1 MNKYLRIGLLVA
13 ASVVVVV
20 LVVTPPLVEKSMN
33 QVRPLDGPEPSDAAR
48 TLHRSLMVG
57 DLHADTSLWQ
67 RDMLERGHY
76 GQVDVPRLLEGNVGL
91 QMFTAVTRTP
101 MGQNYNSNAS
111 DALDMITPLSMVQIW
126 PIATWTSLTERALYQ
141 AQRLLQV
148 VEENPEQ
155 VMMVRNRGELID
167 WLALHRK
174 GQKVLGAMLGIEG
187 SHALEGKLENVDR
200 LRDAGFTMMGLQHF
214 FDNEL
219 GGSLHGS
226 SGAGLTEFGRQAV
239 SKMLGRGVL
248 IDVAHS
254 SPQVVEDVLAMT
266 DRGLIVSHTGF
277 QGHCPTARNISDE
290 LMKKIAAEGGLIGV
304 GFWEAAVCDATPD
317 GIVSAMRYGIDL
329 LGENHIALG
338 SDFDGGVSTYFDTSQ
353 LVLLTDAMQ
362 RANFTE
368 DEIRKVM
375 GENMLR
381 FLRAHLPHEDD

>member
-1 MNKYLRIGLLVA
+1 VNKYARIGILVA
-13 ASVVVVV
+13 ASVVMVV
-20 LVVTPPLVEKSMN
+20 LIVTPRLVDKSLN
-33 QVRPLDGPEPSDAAR
+33 QVLPLTGPLPSNAAR
-48 TLHRSLMVG
+48 LLHRSMMIG
-57 DLHADTSLWQ
+57 DLHADASLWR
-67 RDMLERGHY
+67 RDLLERGHY
-76 GQVDVPRLLEGNVGL
+76 GHVDIPRLLEGNVGL

-101 MGQNYNSNAS
+101 LGQNYDSNAS
-111 DALDMITPLSMVQIW
+111 DALDMITPLSIVQTW
-126 PIATWTSLTERALYQ
+126 PLATWVNLTERALYQ
-141 AQRLLQV
+141 AKRLERV

-174 GQKVLGAMLGIEG
+174 GQKVLGVMLGIEG

-219 GGSLHGS
+219 GGSLHGE
-226 SGAGLTEFGRQAV
+226 SGVGLTEFGHQAV

-266 DRGLIVSHTGF
+266 DRALIVSHTGF

-290 LMKKIAAEGGLIGV
+290 LMQKIAAEGGLVGV
-304 GFWEAAVCDATPD
+304 GFWKGAVCDATPD
-317 GIVSAMRYGIDL
+317 GIVGALRYGIDL
-329 LGENHIALG
+329 LGEDHIALG
-338 SDFDGGVSTYFDTSQ
+338 SDFDGGISTYFDTSQ

-362 RANFTE
+362 RADFTE
-368 DEIRKVM
+368 NEIRKVM

-381 FLRAHLPHEDD
+381 FLRTYLPHEDD